1 MPLNFLKNPGRA
13 LFGSA
18 PRSAYRDQQA
28 QFAQQMGNLSGAYQN
43 RLAKV
48 QESVQ
53 RFDPM
58 YQAAIRTRL
67 NYLQEQPFAAQ
78 EDAMRLAQASGAGA
92 EQYGLAQSNLAR
104 MLAQRGIGGGV
115 AAGAMAN
122 LEGARMG
129 QRAASQYQTAMARI
143 AARNAAQQ
151 EALGLLGGVR
161 GMYGQEEL
169 GGLSGLQGLYGQG
182 YQMYGDM
189 ASQEEAAKAAHQQR
203 TLGMISQAAGLAF
216 GNPAAMYGATRSA
229 PQVRRTELDGSPIVA
244 RGTPGSQEWMY
255 DQVRIN
261 GLPEQKPT
269 RRRNFLGIGY

>member
-203 TLGMISQAAGLAF
+203 ILGMIQQAAALAS
-216 GNPAAMYGATRSA
+216 GNPAAMYGATRA
-229 PQVRRTELDGSPIVA
+229 AQPPQNAYQQASYQPTQLGQVGSYYGQNDYVLA
-244 RGTPGSQEWMY
+244 DTSR
-255 DQVRIN
+255 
-261 GLPEQKPT
+261 PT
-269 RRRNFLGIGY
+269 RRRNFLGF